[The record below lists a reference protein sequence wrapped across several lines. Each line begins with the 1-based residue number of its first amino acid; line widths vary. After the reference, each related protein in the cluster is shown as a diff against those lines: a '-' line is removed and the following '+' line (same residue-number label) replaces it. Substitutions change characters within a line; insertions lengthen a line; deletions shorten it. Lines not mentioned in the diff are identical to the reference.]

1 MKRGVF
7 LAESPLDSH
16 RPLGAFGQPVHMSYV
31 QLRAAVAQ
39 RLGERHANLF
49 AKPQIDDRSGVIRW
63 VAPVDGEPR
72 RWADLAAQ
80 EQADRALDLQIMKAE
95 FDEYLTDLK
104 AAEGGKAFA
113 SVLENA
119 LQTPNDG
126 HLHFVGDQPVMT
138 FWGFTELGGD
148 SFAPLTAAPPAAP
161 IAPATAEAAAVAEDR
176 RSAVPVWLWWLL
188 PLLLLLLL
196 LLLLWWL
203 FWREDE
209 VTPPPVTDPVEEV
222 QPDAL
227 AEDPPVERLDD
238 GRLRLRDG
246 RIVRRDDLSVD
257 EQGRV
262 IGPDGEV
269 LEDLSPEALGLG
281 EDGVQDEDP
290 LTDPPAID
298 EPSEDGLD
306 EDALDEP
313 SPDDATPDDAVEEP
327 PLDESAPEEPLED
340 PATEDPAAEDPAED
354 PAAEDPAAE
363 DPAAED
369 PPADDPAADAPAP
382 ETPEDGVTPPGE
394 ELELPDPADPNA
406 PGADGSDANGANG
419 APAPFMEGEWR
430 SRSGL
435 TDETGKPL
443 DQRYEFD
450 DKGQGQSV
458 IRRSD
463 GTRCTAPAEAVM
475 RNGKLVMVEKADPT
489 CPDGQ
494 TFQRSETVC
503 ERGDDGKTRC
513 QGDGFDVRIERN
525 KQ

>member
-63 VAPVDGEPR
+63 VAPVDGDPK
-72 RWADLAAQ
+72 RWADLDAQ

-95 FDEYLTDLK
+95 FDTYLSDLK
-104 AAEGGKAFA
+104 SAEGGKAFA

-126 HLHFVGDQPVMT
+126 HLHFVGDQPVVT
-138 FWGFTELGGD
+138 FWGFTELGGE
-148 SFAPLTAAPPAAP
+148 SFAPLTAAPPVAPVAAAAP
-161 IAPATAEAAAVAEDR
+161 LTPADDSR
-176 RSAVPVWLWWLL
+176 RGLPVWLWWLL

-196 LLLLWWL
+196 LLWWL
-203 FWREDE
+203 FWPTEE
-209 VTPPPVTDPVEEV
+209 KTPPPAVDPVEET
-222 QPDAL
+222 QPEVL
-227 AEDPPVERLDD
+227 EEGEPFERLED

-246 RIVRRDDLSVD
+246 RIVRRDDLRVD

-262 IGPDGEV
+262 VTPEGEV
-269 LEDLSPEALGLG
+269 LEDVPPEALVPD
-281 EDGVQDEDP
+281 EDGG
-290 LTDPPAID
+290 LTDPPA
-298 EPSEDGLD
+298 LD
-306 EDALDEP
+306 
-313 SPDDATPDDAVEEP
+313 
-327 PLDESAPEEPLED
+327 ED
-340 PATEDPAAEDPAED
+340 PATEDEPLAED
-354 PAAEDPAAE
+354 PAADDTGDGEGVGEDPVEDTPPSEEEPTDETPEGEDPAAE
-363 DPAAED
+363 NAEDETPAPEEQGAEDPAADTPADEATDPEAPEAPADPAAEEG
-369 PPADDPAADAPAP
+369 A
-382 ETPEDGVTPPGE
+382 TPPGE
-394 ELELPDPADPNA
+394 ELQLPDPADPNA
-406 PGADGSDANGANG
+406 GGAANGADG

-435 TDETGKPL
+435 TDENGKPL

-475 RNGKLVMVEKADPT
+475 RNGKLVMVEKSDPT

-494 TFQRSETVC
+494 KFKRSETVC
-503 ERGDDGKTRC
+503 ERDASGKTRC
-513 QGDGFDVRIERN
+513 KGDGFDVRIERN
-525 KQ
+525 TQ